1 MTNLPSHQRV
11 AELAEQKSA
20 PFAMHEISR
29 CDNYAAASAHRSMRW
44 KKTSA
49 TGSPTGT
56 KTTPNP
62 SWTNAADEILE
73 RLASYRHGIPGAAR

>member
-29 CDNYAAASAHRSMRW
+29 RDNYAAASTHRSMRW

-56 KTTPNP
+56 KTPNP

-73 RLASYRHGIPGAAR
+73 RLASYRHGIPGAGR

>member
-1 MTNLPSHQRV
+1 
-11 AELAEQKSA
+11 
-20 PFAMHEISR
+20 MHEISR
-29 CDNYAAASAHRSMRW
+29 RDNYAAASTHRFMRW

-56 KTTPNP
+56 KTPNP

-73 RLASYRHGIPGAAR
+73 RLASYLTEFLAQDAGA